1 MKPTVFIHTNDKQ
14 LIGALVSQ
22 HSLVRHS
29 KNADQFDV
37 QILHTEDFP
46 FLRARHGQDYL
57 RRGGPQL
64 WRYDDLQ
71 SFTPL
76 RFAPPERM
84 GYSGRAVIID
94 PDIFAVGDVWELLS
108 RDMDGAAVM
117 SRLHWRA
124 KDASGPFATSAML
137 LDCEKL
143 THWRCEEQ
151 FNELFEFKR
160 DYEKWMGLE
169 LEPAGSVGALEPEW
183 NDFDRLSPDTK
194 MLHNTKQETQPWKT
208 GLPIDFLRPDKPKGL
223 MKKLPILN
231 RLRKRIFGD
240 YAFLGT
246 YQAHPDPRQ
255 EQLFLGLLREC
266 VEAGVVT
273 DDMLR
278 QAMREKHVR
287 ADILDAIDRTP
298 PLAA

>member
-1 MKPTVFIHTNDKQ
+1 MKSTVFIHTNDKQ

-22 HSLVRHS
+22 HSLVRNS
-29 KNADQFDV
+29 KHADQFDV
-37 QILHTEDFP
+37 QILHTQDFP
-46 FLRARHGQDYL
+46 FLQARHGQNYL

-76 RFAPPERM
+76 RFLPPERM
-84 GYSGRAVIID
+84 GYSGRAVIVD

-108 RDMDGAAVM
+108 RDMEGAAIM

-143 THWRCEEQ
+143 RHWRCEEQ

-160 DYEKWMGLE
+160 DYEQWMGLE
-169 LEPAGSVGALEPEW
+169 LEPAGSIGALEPEW

-223 MKKLPILN
+223 MRKLPILD

-246 YQAHPDPRQ
+246 YQPHPDPRQ

-278 QAMREKHVR
+278 KAMHEKHVR
-287 ADILDAIDRTP
+287 ADILDAIERIP